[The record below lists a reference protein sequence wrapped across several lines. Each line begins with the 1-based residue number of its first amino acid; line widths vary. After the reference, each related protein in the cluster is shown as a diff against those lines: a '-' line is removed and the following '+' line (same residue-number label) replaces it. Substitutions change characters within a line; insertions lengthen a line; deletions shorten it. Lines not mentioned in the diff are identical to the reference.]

1 MPWISVHQEVD
12 GTKLRRLYRA
22 IGCSKFEALGILNFL
37 WFWGMKNADET
48 GLVKDADLE
57 VLSRYLYGCG
67 EDCQLDMG
75 KVVQALVDTGWID
88 VVADGFYIHDWDTW
102 QEQWYADITGPDWYL
117 DEVGSSYEEED
128 VLECFCAELRKL
140 CPSFQPAAN
149 SNVWLGNERRVILE
163 NELFYICVE
172 DNEWSLAVEL
182 VQKDGYSDC
191 ESAWMAGLQK
201 RRYRGYL
208 DSMKKALLARLPSIG
223 IRTGAWTSGT
233 ITREEAGVC

>member
-1 MPWISVHQEVD
+1 MGRGNVCV
-12 GTKLRRLYRA
+12 
-22 IGCSKFEALGILNFL
+22 
-37 WFWGMKNADET
+37 T
-48 GLVKDADLE
+48 GSYEGL
-57 VLSRYLYGCG
+57 
-67 EDCQLDMG
+67 
-75 KVVQALVDTGWID
+75 
-88 VVADGFYIHDWDTW
+88 FYIDNDDLRVYRRNDPYYSATS
-102 QEQWYADITGPDWYL
+102 AVKTFRAVNGFLMRSGAVTRKKTFSNAFAPNC
-117 DEVGSSYEEED
+117 GSS
-128 VLECFCAELRKL
+128 VPASSLR
-140 CPSFQPAAN
+140 PTQT
-149 SNVWLGNERRVILE
+149 VWLGNERRVILE

-233 ITREEAGVC
+233 ITRAEAGVC

>member
-1 MPWISVHQEVD
+1 MGRGNVCVTGSYEGLFYIDNDDLRVYRKD
-12 GTKLRRLYRA
+12 GPGTDD
-22 IGCSKFEALGILNFL
+22 C
-37 WFWGMKNADET
+37 
-48 GLVKDADLE
+48 
-57 VLSRYLYGCG
+57 
-67 EDCQLDMG
+67 EDCLQRDLD
-75 KVVQALVDTGWID
+75 
-88 VVADGFYIHDWDTW
+88 
-102 QEQWYADITGPDWYL
+102 YADITGPDWYL
-117 DEVGSSYEEED
+117 DEAGSSYEEAD
-128 VLECFCAELRKL
+128 VLECFCNEMRKL

-191 ESAWMAGLQK
+191 QSAWLAGLQK
-201 RRYRGYL
+201 RRYREYL

>member
-1 MPWISVHQEVD
+1 MGRGNVCV
-12 GTKLRRLYRA
+12 
-22 IGCSKFEALGILNFL
+22 
-37 WFWGMKNADET
+37 T
-48 GLVKDADLE
+48 GSYEGL
-57 VLSRYLYGCG
+57 
-67 EDCQLDMG
+67 
-75 KVVQALVDTGWID
+75 
-88 VVADGFYIHDWDTW
+88 FYIDNDDLRVYRKDGPGTDDCEDRL
-102 QEQWYADITGPDWYL
+102 QRDLDYADITGPDWYL
-117 DEVGSSYEEED
+117 DEVGSSYEEAD
-128 VLECFCAELRKL
+128 VLECFCNEMRKL

-191 ESAWMAGLQK
+191 ESAWLAGLQK
-201 RRYRGYL
+201 RRYREYL

-223 IRTGAWTSGT
+223 VRTGPWTHGT

>member
-1 MPWISVHQEVD
+1 MGRGNVC
-12 GTKLRRLYRA
+12 T
-22 IGCSKFEALGILNFL
+22 
-37 WFWGMKNADET
+37 T
-48 GLVKDADLE
+48 GPYEGV
-57 VLSRYLYGCG
+57 
-67 EDCQLDMG
+67 
-75 KVVQALVDTGWID
+75 
-88 VVADGFYIHDWDTW
+88 FYIDNDDLRVYRRNDPHAKEEETSLQRDLSYEDLSGDEWL
-102 QEQWYADITGPDWYL
+102 L

-163 NELFYICVE
+163 NELFYI
-172 DNEWSLAVEL
+172 
-182 VQKDGYSDC
+182 
-191 ESAWMAGLQK
+191 
-201 RRYRGYL
+201 

>member
-1 MPWISVHQEVD
+1 MGRGNVCVTGPYD
-12 GTKLRRLYRA
+12 GL
-22 IGCSKFEALGILNFL
+22 
-37 WFWGMKNADET
+37 
-48 GLVKDADLE
+48 
-57 VLSRYLYGCG
+57 
-67 EDCQLDMG
+67 
-75 KVVQALVDTGWID
+75 
-88 VVADGFYIHDWDTW
+88 FYIDNDNLRVYRRNDP
-102 QEQWYADITGPDWYL
+102 YAKEEETSLQRDLSCEDLSGDEWLL
-117 DEVGSSYEEED
+117 DEIGSSYEEED

-140 CPSFQPAAN
+140 CPSFQPAVN

-172 DNEWSLAVEL
+172 DNEWSLAIEL

-223 IRTGAWTSGT
+223 IRTGAWTSRT

>member
-1 MPWISVHQEVD
+1 MGRGNVCVTGSYEGLFYIDNDDLQVWRKDGSDGKEPEIRMMADIS
-12 GTKLRRLYRA
+12 L
-22 IGCSKFEALGILNFL
+22 
-37 WFWGMKNADET
+37 DE
-48 GLVKDADLE
+48 L
-57 VLSRYLYGCG
+57 
-67 EDCQLDMG
+67 
-75 KVVQALVDTGWID
+75 
-88 VVADGFYIHDWDTW
+88 VAD
-102 QEQWYADITGPDWYL
+102 DWYV
-117 DEVGSSYEEED
+117 DEIESSYKEED
-128 VLECFCAELRKL
+128 VLRCFCAELRKL

-201 RRYRGYL
+201 RRYRGCL

-233 ITREEAGVC
+233 ITRAEAGVC

>member
-1 MPWISVHQEVD
+1 MGRGNVYAAGPYEGLFYIDNDDLRVWRKDGPDGKEPEIRMMADIS
-12 GTKLRRLYRA
+12 L
-22 IGCSKFEALGILNFL
+22 
-37 WFWGMKNADET
+37 DE
-48 GLVKDADLE
+48 L
-57 VLSRYLYGCG
+57 
-67 EDCQLDMG
+67 
-75 KVVQALVDTGWID
+75 
-88 VVADGFYIHDWDTW
+88 VAD
-102 QEQWYADITGPDWYL
+102 DWYV
-117 DEVGSSYEEED
+117 DEIESSYKEKD
-128 VLECFCAELRKL
+128 VLRCFCAELRKL

>member
-1 MPWISVHQEVD
+1 M
-12 GTKLRRLYRA
+12 GR
-22 IGCSKFEALGILNFL
+22 G
-37 WFWGMKNADET
+37 NAYVAGPYE
-48 GLVKDADLE
+48 GL
-57 VLSRYLYGCG
+57 
-67 EDCQLDMG
+67 
-75 KVVQALVDTGWID
+75 
-88 VVADGFYIHDWDTW
+88 FYIDNDDLRVYRRNDP
-102 QEQWYADITGPDWYL
+102 YAKEEETSLQRDLSPDDIMGDEWLL
-117 DEVGSSYEEED
+117 DEIGSSYEEED

-191 ESAWMAGLQK
+191 QSAWLAGLQK
-201 RRYRGYL
+201 RRYREYL

-223 IRTGAWTSGT
+223 VRTGPWTHGT